1 MPLPRK
7 AVLGI
12 LVDNLEIRGSVLPL
26 SKKTFTRWAEGLNIP
41 RGGETILYTGHLYQ
55 MLPAINAMASKMASF
70 EDTWITKMMGLG
82 RIANRFIN
90 ISPFMARA
98 KKEELKASNAT
109 LRSIALLLRNAGVEF
124 GYLYEK
130 ELYSGVLVYDEGVD
144 KVFIKHARKVQKLL
158 AEHGVKN
165 IITVDP
171 HTTNVLRN
179 VYPEVLDGFDVTV
192 RNYLE
197 VIAESK
203 QEAALSLKGCVT
215 VHDSCIYAR
224 SEEIIEQPRELLQA
238 TGLTVG
244 SPELSGS
251 MTHCCGGPIESL
263 FPAQAHVIAEKRVG
277 QLTETDCQVAVMC
290 PICLVNLRGAAK
302 EGAPKFR
309 DIADILA
316 GAFLNSSA
324 ASEIEKSNPPKE

>member
-1 MPLPRK
+1 M
-7 AVLGI
+7 
-12 LVDNLEIRGSVLPL
+12 
-26 SKKTFTRWAEGLNIP
+26 
-41 RGGETILYTGHLYQ
+41 
-55 MLPAINAMASKMASF
+55 
-70 EDTWITKMMGLG
+70 
-82 RIANRFIN
+82 
-90 ISPFMARA
+90 
-98 KKEELKASNAT
+98 
-109 LRSIALLLRNAGVEF
+109 
-124 GYLYEK
+124 
-130 ELYSGVLVYDEGVD
+130 
-144 KVFIKHARKVQKLL
+144 
-158 AEHGVKN
+158 
-165 IITVDP
+165 
-171 HTTNVLRN
+171 LRN